1 VIVIVKRRQ
10 LQASTQNRSNPL
22 DIEKSWGE
30 SECLKRNTFEANNLM
45 LSYRKPWRLFFSIFK
60 EALPFTAISFF
71 ILTTLVFVQQVGK
84 YSGIILSFQASTQIT
99 LRFLLSLIPGIIII
113 TLPVALLLGTV
124 MACSRLST
132 DGELTAAQ
140 SLGISKINLALP
152 FLTLGLLGAL
162 FTFHLSSQVAPKAL
176 KQLKNLRA
184 KILLEEASTQIRPR
198 VFITSFPNVLLHV
211 QDVDPRTGDWLGVF
225 ILQQDPSRG
234 ISRLLTSERGLLR
247 ITTAPRITLEAQLYR
262 GVSLENRTDPA
273 QNTQPAAISNQAA
286 NSQAAS
292 DFEKLSIKLTEK
304 GADNGEAIDAS
315 SDFSLMTLTEVARAA
330 KGAPEA
336 KARLRAR
343 VEWHKRLALSLACLT
358 LTCVTFIF
366 ALRGKRFSTRP
377 RTVVMILFVAMA
389 FYLVLVAGQNLALSG
404 SLPAWL
410 GVWLSNILLSIYIF
424 KSFISNKQFFPV
436 SALTGIFPAPG
447 NRSQRLQETAQ
458 KSSSEEDKKG
468 ESQQSKPSG
477 FSLINL
483 INYLIVSEVT
493 KYYLLAL
500 LALVVTSV
508 VFTLFD
514 LIPAMAKSG
523 TSVGYTTSYLLYLAP
538 QLAYYVSPFAM
549 LVAILTGCSVL
560 ARTNQF
566 VILACAGQG
575 KWRIT
580 TAILITAFSLGFGL
594 WLFSDYLLPFTNREQ
609 DIRYHKIK
617 NRQLEQTTIAFG
629 KKWVLGKNNIIYSYQ
644 RIDGDNS
651 LVNTSMFH
659 LSPSNGVIERATH
672 FGKATQLSA
681 NTWQAAEGWIDTI
694 KPNLT
699 IERMP
704 LQTDNQTVRIEDG
717 SSLFKRTVNESS
729 KMSSNELN
737 DYISQLKGIGIG
749 TTELQLDLRK
759 RIAFPFSCL
768 TLALLA
774 IPFANIRRARRSSPM
789 ISIALGVGISLVFW
803 LLMTLFEAAGKQSS
817 LPVSM
822 AVWGPQILLL
832 AMGMYLNFRYRSH

>member
-1 VIVIVKRRQ
+1 
-10 LQASTQNRSNPL
+10 
-22 DIEKSWGE
+22 
-30 SECLKRNTFEANNLM
+30 M
-45 LSYRKPWRLFFSIFK
+45 LRFHKPWRLFFSIFK
-60 EALPFTAISFF
+60 EALPFTTISFF

-84 YSGIILSFQASTQIT
+84 YSGIILSFQASTQVT

-152 FLTLGLLGAL
+152 FLTLGLLGSVL
-162 FTFHLSSQVAPKAL
+162 TFHLSSQVAPKAL
-176 KQLKNLRA
+176 KELKNLRA

-211 QDVDPRTGDWLGVF
+211 QDVDPSTGDWLGVF

-234 ISRLLTSERGLLR
+234 ITRLLTSERGLLR

-262 GVSLENRTDPA
+262 GVSLENRTDSA
-273 QNTQPAAISNQAA
+273 QSNQTADLSNQAP
-286 NSQAAS
+286 NTQAAS

-304 GADNGEAIDAS
+304 GLDNGEAIDAS
-315 SDFSLMTLTEVARAA
+315 GDFLLMTLSEVSRAA
-330 KGAPEA
+330 RGASDP
-336 KARLRAR
+336 KARLRAS

-358 LTCVTFIF
+358 LTSMTFVF
-366 ALRGKRFSTRP
+366 ALRGKRLTTRP
-377 RTVVMILFVAMA
+377 RTVVTILFIAMG

-404 SLPAWL
+404 SLPVWL

-436 SALTGIFPAPG
+436 SALAGIFPAPG
-447 NRSQRLQETAQ
+447 YTSQRPSEVVKKEGLAKAGKAVSQHSVP
-458 KSSSEEDKKG
+458 SS
-468 ESQQSKPSG
+468 

-493 KYYLLAL
+493 KYYLLTL
-500 LALVVTSV
+500 MALVVTSV

-523 TSVGYTTSYLLYLAP
+523 TSVGYATSYLLYLAP
-538 QLAYYVSPFAM
+538 QLAYYVSPFAL

-560 ARTNQF
+560 ARTNQL
-566 VILACAGQG
+566 VILAGVGQG
-575 KWRIT
+575 KLRIT
-580 TAILITAFSLGFGL
+580 TAVLLTAVSLGFGL
-594 WLFSDYLLPFTNREQ
+594 WIFSDYLLPFTNREQ

-651 LVNTSMFH
+651 LVNTSMYH

-672 FGKATQLSA
+672 FGKAIQLSA
-681 NTWQAAEGWIDTI
+681 NSWQAADGWIDTI

-699 IERMP
+699 IERVP
-704 LQTDNQTVRIEDG
+704 LQTDNQLVRIEDG

-729 KMSSNELN
+729 KMNSGDLS
-737 DYISQLKGIGIG
+737 DYIGQLNGIGIG

-774 IPFANIRRARRSSPM
+774 IPFANTKQARRSSPM